1 MAEGKPVV
9 SILRE
14 LEFEIVKECW
24 NTYVLADQ
32 TRVKGRIIL
41 VKLLADKTPLFT
53 VSPTGPSQQAAVK
66 PVFTHVFAISAPLNM
81 KGKPGNPP
89 TQEEIS
95 TTHLRGQ
102 LVEIVESNEG
112 WNTYRIVE
120 SGETLSVKMNVAY
133 AYRIPGRYDPDGE
146 PLYIMTHTFSIVP
159 GPRSNLPRP

>member
-1 MAEGKPVV
+1 MAEGKPAV

-66 PVFTHVFAISAPLNM
+66 PLFTYVFAISAPLNM
-81 KGKPGNPP
+81 KGKTRQPADAGGNKHGPP
-89 TQEEIS
+89 
-95 TTHLRGQ
+95 
-102 LVEIVESNEG
+102 
-112 WNTYRIVE
+112 
-120 SGETLSVKMNVAY
+120 
-133 AYRIPGRYDPDGE
+133 
-146 PLYIMTHTFSIVP
+146 
-159 GPRSNLPRP
+159 

>member
-66 PVFTHVFAISAPLNM
+66 PLFTYVFAISAPLNM
-81 KGKPGNPP
+81 KGGENIGGSDRDTPSVGN
-89 TQEEIS
+89 
-95 TTHLRGQ
+95 
-102 LVEIVESNEG
+102 SNTRKG
-112 WNTYRIVE
+112 
-120 SGETLSVKMNVAY
+120 G
-133 AYRIPGRYDPDGE
+133 
-146 PLYIMTHTFSIVP
+146 
-159 GPRSNLPRP
+159 